1 MCGLVGFSAFENK
14 NVDPLK
20 LKFLLQYLSESRGK
34 DATGIYCNKKVIKL
48 AKPASVFL
56 ESLARQKEI
65 KFEEDVIKYN
75 IFIGHVRAKTH
86 GENKDEHAHPFRYT
100 TLVGAHN
107 GVISNYKTLIPEG
120 ELLVDYPVDSMVIF
134 SRLRKDNNFK
144 VLSEIVGSASIIFHN
159 ENEPNVI
166 YTYRNSD
173 RPLFRGKVENEGLY
187 FASTEEAL
195 RIIGCV
201 SIEEMKENTLY
212 KFEFGLFKQS
222 WKISRAVSADD
233 LCIKFY
239 SDLKNTEDLIGFNLQ
254 AKFCSNYHA
263 SDDVYGEDR
272 SFRFYH
278 VYTHAITKKWDSKS
292 GKHIEDK
299 ADNCVTILPSSDL
312 EAIPN
317 RCEILYTYNFEEES
331 YNAYFKTGSIV
342 RTTDDVPYKKKGR
355 SKAKPKIAAI
365 KHELFKIVTPLKNR
379 KDRTVKVVSLLDTK
393 KVLTIHVSYLEAII
407 YKTDYKVT
415 AREIG
420 LKIEEDA
427 TESTLPKSAI
437 DKASTE
443 KLTAI
448 FKTKVEKELNIQ
460 TKISGS
466 EVEIFNNDLFAEIVK
481 ESINDDLA
489 EISIYESIYNHL
501 QDCGDIIRKLIK
513 LKAEDPTLSIVISDN
528 LEALIADNDQTI
540 ENVQDLY
547 ENYTSNDLLEEKI
560 A

>member
-14 NVDPLK
+14 SVDPLK

-56 ESLARQKEI
+56 ESLAKQKEL
-65 KFEEDVIKYN
+65 KFEEDVTKYG

-107 GVISNYKTLIPEG
+107 GVISNYKALIPEG

-144 VLSEIVGSASIIFHN
+144 VLSEIIGAASIIFHN

-173 RPLFRGKVENEGLY
+173 RPLWRGKVESEGLY

-195 RIIGCV
+195 KIIGCTN
-201 SIEEMKENTLY
+201 IEEMKENTLY
-212 KFEFGLFKQS
+212 RFEHGLFKQS
-222 WKISRAVSADD
+222 WKITRAVSSDD
-233 LCIKFY
+233 LCIKY
-239 SDLKNTEDLIGFNLQ
+239 YTDLKNIDDIIGFNLQ
-254 AKFCSNYHA
+254 SKYCANYHSV
-263 SDDVYGEDR
+263 SDNVYGENR
-272 SFRFYH
+272 SYKFYH
-278 VYTHAITKKWDSKS
+278 VYTNAITQKWNSKT
-292 GKHIEDK
+292 GKHEEAK

-312 EAIPN
+312 ENIPDK
-317 RCEILYTYNFEEES
+317 CQTFYTYNFEEES

-342 RTTDDVPYKKKGR
+342 RTTEEIHYKKKG
-355 SKAKPKIAAI
+355 KGKPKVAGI

-393 KVLTIHVSYLEAII
+393 KVLTVHISYLEAMI
-407 YKTDYKVT
+407 YKTDYLAT
-415 AREIG
+415 AKEIG
-420 LKIEEDA
+420 LKVEEEPSEDNLTKTAIE
-427 TESTLPKSAI
+427 
-437 DKASTE
+437 KASTE
-443 KLTAI
+443 KLNAI
-448 FKTKVEKELNIQ
+448 FRAKIERELGVKTKLA
-460 TKISGS
+460 GS
-466 EVEIFNNDLFAEIVK
+466 EVELFDNKEFEEVIKETLNDE
-481 ESINDDLA
+481 LA

-501 QDCGDIIRKLIK
+501 QDCGNLIRKLIK
-513 LKAEDPTLSIVISDN
+513 LKEEDPSISTLIDDN
-528 LEALIADNDQTI
+528 LEVLVLDNGLAE
-540 ENVQDLY
+540 ENIKDLY
-547 ENYTSNDLLEEKI
+547 ENYTSTDLLEEKI